1 MKTDYGGI
9 IMFLK
14 DRYNKD
20 RYNFERMANNEKIKQ
35 YIANDEEC
43 ETEGE
48 DND

>member
-9 IMFLK
+9 IMFL
-14 DRYNKD
+14 KD